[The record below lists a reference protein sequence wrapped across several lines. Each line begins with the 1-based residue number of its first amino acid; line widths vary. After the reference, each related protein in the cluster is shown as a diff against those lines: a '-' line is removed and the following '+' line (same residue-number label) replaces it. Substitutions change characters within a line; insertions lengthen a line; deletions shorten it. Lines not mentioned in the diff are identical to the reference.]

1 MCRPQHDVW
10 QLLEGQPWSWT
21 QFIEAPDKRPPTP
34 RPPPKPRPERPKP
47 KPSPERPKSP
57 PVLSID
63 KVVVVVVVVV
73 ETVVVEVVVA

>member
-21 QFIEAPDKRPPTP
+21 RFIEAPDKRPL
-34 RPPPKPRPERPKP
+34 P

-57 PVLSID
+57 PVLPID